1 MEPSRRGAAHA
12 CRVVVSTPPA
22 PQPTPALAGHR
33 QRRRLR
39 LPKRDEDGDA
49 GFGADLA
56 RDVALAGDVFGDQD
70 VAGTESADGAVAD
83 FDIDGARER
92 EDCRAAGRVVPG
104 IGSSRLEAA
113 NDDAAARDQFGA
125 LGLVA
130 ARPELRHDLLEVR
143 LAVGT
148 GVDAD
153 DGHWDLPALKVAS
166 TQERTVALVWWHQ
179 ERRITC
185 ASASSPAW
193 EARPG
198 PA

>member
-33 QRRRLR
+33 QRQRSR

-56 RDVALAGDVFGDQD
+56 RDVALASEIFGDED
-70 VAGTESADGAVAD
+70 VAGTEAAHGAVAD
-83 FDIDGARER
+83 LDIDGARER
-92 EDCRAAGRVVPG
+92 EDRGAPGRVVPG
-104 IGSSRLEAA
+104 IGSSGLEAA
-113 NDDAAARDQFGA
+113 DDDAAAGNQLCA
-125 LGLVA
+125 LRLVA
-130 ARPELRHDLLEVR
+130 ARLEFRHDLLEVR

-153 DGHWDLPALKVAS
+153 DGHEDLPALKVAS
-166 TQERTVALVWWHQ
+166 
-179 ERRITC
+179 RR
-185 ASASSPAW
+185 SAGS
-193 EARPG
+193 R
-198 PA
+198 